1 MKLIWWMMAALGAAT
16 VAGCTV
22 GPDYQAPV
30 AAVPAEWSRT
40 GMGAEPAH
48 QADWWVTLQDPILT
62 ALEERAAQA
71 NLDLRLAAARV
82 REARAARGIADASRL
97 PMVGAQGGYTRT
109 RLSPDSPIGPLI
121 PNPNFGDWV
130 AGFDASWELDLFGRV
145 RRSVEAADAELAAT
159 EEGARDVLVTVQAEV
174 ARDYIELRSAQQRL
188 GIAEGTLASER
199 DTLDLVQ
206 ERSRAGLAADFDVT
220 RAQAETSATE
230 AELPRLREEITESVY
245 AMGVLLGREP
255 NALAEELRRPA
266 PIPAVPERIA
276 AGLPTDLLRRRPD
289 IRQAERRLAAE
300 NARIGV
306 AEADYFPRFDL
317 KAGLGI
323 EATRLA
329 PLGEI
334 NSQDYSVG
342 PSFGW
347 AIFAAGKIRNHVRA
361 QDAKRDEAEV
371 AFEQSVLSALREVE
385 TALARYAAEA
395 ERRQALE
402 ATAASDRRTLELARE
417 RYRQGATDLLG
428 VLDAQRLLFAARDAL
443 AQSYQ
448 ATATDWV
455 ALYKSLG
462 GGWEDPS
469 GAPLARAN
477 PSAVARGLRL

>member
-22 GPDYQAPV
+22 GPDYQAPAV
-30 AAVPAEWSRT
+30 AVPAEWSRT

-199 DTLDLVQ
+199 NPGPGPG

-255 NALAEELRRPA
+255 MRWPRSCGGPRRFRPCRKESRPASRRTCCGGGPISGRRSGGSRPKMPALAWRKRTIPPVRPEGRPRNRGDPPRPA
-266 PIPAVPERIA
+266 GRINSRDYGVSA
-276 AGLPTDLLRRRPD
+276 PRSAGPSSPRARSATMSGRRTRK
-289 IRQAERRLAAE
+289 
-300 NARIGV
+300 G
-306 AEADYFPRFDL
+306 
-317 KAGLGI
+317 
-323 EATRLA
+323 TRLK
-329 PLGEI
+329 
-334 NSQDYSVG
+334 S
-342 PSFGW
+342 PS
-347 AIFAAGKIRNHVRA
+347 
-361 QDAKRDEAEV
+361 
-371 AFEQSVLSALREVE
+371 SS
-385 TALARYAAEA
+385 
-395 ERRQALE
+395 
-402 ATAASDRRTLELARE
+402 
-417 RYRQGATDLLG
+417 
-428 VLDAQRLLFAARDAL
+428 
-443 AQSYQ
+443 
-448 ATATDWV
+448 
-455 ALYKSLG
+455 
-462 GGWEDPS
+462 PS
-469 GAPLARAN
+469 
-477 PSAVARGLRL
+477 